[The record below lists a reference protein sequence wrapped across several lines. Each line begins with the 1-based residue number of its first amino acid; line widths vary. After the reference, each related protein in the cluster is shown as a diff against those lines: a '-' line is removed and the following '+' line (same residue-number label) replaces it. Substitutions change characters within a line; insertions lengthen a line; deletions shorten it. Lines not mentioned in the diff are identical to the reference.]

1 MIIAFKIILLLIIV
15 LSFLGAVGERENKNL
30 RDNMTAI
37 CISSM
42 FSLIVSFIM
51 L

>member
-1 MIIAFKIILLLIIV
+1 MIVAFKIILLLIII

-37 CISSM
+37 CITSIIG
-42 FSLIVSFIM
+42 SLVAFIM
-51 L
+51 I